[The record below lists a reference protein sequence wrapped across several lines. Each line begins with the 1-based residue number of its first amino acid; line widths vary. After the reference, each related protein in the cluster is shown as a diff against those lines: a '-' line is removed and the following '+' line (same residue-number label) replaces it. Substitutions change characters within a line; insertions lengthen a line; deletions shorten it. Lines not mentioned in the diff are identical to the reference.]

1 MAWTGHYFKHSA
13 DGNWVTKTIEANN
26 YFNLVSMLWNA
37 NTWIIPLIKLSYSL
51 EHGACPPLAPCRSSA
66 SPGASVAHLALAA
79 RRTRSRGWRGHS
91 RLLEVS

>member
-13 DGNWVTKTIEANN
+13 DGNFVTKTIEANN

-51 EHGACPPLAPCRSSA
+51 EHGTCTLRQRGRCGS
-66 SPGASVAHLALAA
+66 
-79 RRTRSRGWRGHS
+79 RRCSTDRPTYG
-91 RLLEVS
+91 